1 MDRDPLVSRPMA
13 AMHFLGRPL
22 RPLQPFHPMSRDHPI
37 SRREFSRRAAAAVVA
52 PNLAALG
59 GAVTEPTGGRGKLAW
74 PGYDAA
80 IVIDCLANVTHFNVS
95 DQYDRPLSPEMVAN
109 VRQSGITAVN
119 ATCSSSGVGASS
131 FIGTVSNISYYER
144 EFAAHPDAMMKVRTV
159 ADLEEAKRTK
169 RVGVI
174 LGFQDATMLDA
185 DVSRVNLFHS
195 LGVRII
201 QLTYNVRN
209 LLGDGCLEPANS
221 GLSTFGRQAV
231 ERMNDVGI
239 LVDLGHV
246 GRQTTAD
253 AVRASKKPV
262 AASHTAC
269 AALND
274 VPRNK
279 PDALLKAIA
288 DSGGVVGIYLM
299 PFLRTGAQP
308 NADDVIRHLAHAV
321 NVCGED
327 HVGIGSD
334 LSITPIDLTPAF
346 RAKHAA
352 FVRDRRSRGVM
363 APGEAENIFNYV
375 PDFNTPR
382 RMEQIADALAKAG
395 HGSARIA
402 KIIGG
407 NWMRLF
413 GEVWA

>member
-1 MDRDPLVSRPMA
+1 
-13 AMHFLGRPL
+13 
-22 RPLQPFHPMSRDHPI
+22 
-37 SRREFSRRAAAAVVA
+37 
-52 PNLAALG
+52 
-59 GAVTEPTGGRGKLAW
+59 
-74 PGYDAA
+74 
-80 IVIDCLANVTHFNVS
+80 
-95 DQYDRPLSPEMVAN
+95 LSPEMVAN

-209 LLGDGCLEPANS
+209 LLGDGCLEAANS

-246 GRQTTAD
+246 GRQTSAD

-262 AASHTAC
+262 AAS
-269 AALND
+269 
-274 VPRNK
+274 
-279 PDALLKAIA
+279 
-288 DSGGVVGIYLM
+288 
-299 PFLRTGAQP
+299 
-308 NADDVIRHLAHAV
+308 
-321 NVCGED
+321 
-327 HVGIGSD
+327 
-334 LSITPIDLTPAF
+334 
-346 RAKHAA
+346 
-352 FVRDRRSRGVM
+352 
-363 APGEAENIFNYV
+363 
-375 PDFNTPR
+375 
-382 RMEQIADALAKAG
+382 
-395 HGSARIA
+395 
-402 KIIGG
+402 
-407 NWMRLF
+407 
-413 GEVWA
+413 